1 MTIYEDPAKLEEKSR
16 MNPSSVL
23 VVLSGGQDSTTCLF
37 HAIHSPT
44 VFNRVGALSFDY
56 GQRHSRELESAAF
69 VYELAQHYV
78 EQGIHMEPYRH
89 IKKMGN
95 IFEGNSPLTTDHPLE
110 EYADVTE
117 MNAKLQDR
125 VELTFVPGRNAVFL
139 ALAYSYATAW
149 GFDSIM
155 TGVNAA
161 DAGNYP
167 DCTPEFVASMAETMA
182 LATRQRIKIYTPL
195 QGKSKKEIVEL
206 GNGLNGCMRAMAFT
220 TTDYA
225 GAYPPLN
232 NHASVLRASGFT
244 EANTPDPLMERARFE
259 GLVK

>member
-1 MTIYEDPAKLEEKSR
+1 MNVYENPAQLEEKSR
-16 MNPSSVL
+16 MNASSVL

-56 GQRHSRELESAAF
+56 GQRHSRELDSAAF
-69 VYELAQHYV
+69 VYELAHHYI
-78 EQGIHMEPYRH
+78 EDGIHMDPWIR
-89 IKKMGN
+89 IKRLGN
-95 IFEGNSPLTTDHPLE
+95 IFEGTSPLTTNNPLE
-110 EYADVTE
+110 EYSSVTE
-117 MNAKLQDR
+117 MDAKLQDR

-149 GFDSIM
+149 GYDAIM

-167 DCTPEFVASMAETMA
+167 DCTPAFVSSIAATME
-182 LATRQRIKIYTPL
+182 LATRQKIHIYTPL

-206 GNGLNGCMRAMAFT
+206 GNGLAGCMRAMAFT

-232 NHASVLRASGFT
+232 NHASVLRASGFSL
-244 EANTPDPLMERARFE
+244 AKTPDPLIERAKFE
-259 GLVK
+259 GVLR

>member
-1 MTIYEDPAKLEEKSR
+1 MNVYEDPAKFKEDER
-16 MNPSSVL
+16 MNKSSVL

-37 HAIHSPT
+37 HAVHSPS
-44 VFNRVGALSFDY
+44 VFERVGAVSFDY
-56 GQRHSRELESAAF
+56 GQRHVRELDSAAF

-78 EQGIHMEPYRH
+78 EEGISMDPYRRV
-89 IKKMGN
+89 KKLGS
-95 IFEGNSPLTTDHPLE
+95 IFEGDSPLTTNNPLE
-110 EYADVTE
+110 EYANVTE
-117 MNAKLQDR
+117 MDAKLQDR

-139 ALAYSYATAW
+139 ALAYSYAVSW
-149 GFDSIM
+149 GFDALM

-167 DCTPEFVASMAETMA
+167 DCTPEFVSSIAATME
-182 LATRQRIKIYTPL
+182 LATRSRVKIYTPL

-206 GNGLNGCMRAMAFT
+206 GNGLAGCMRAMAFT

-232 NHASVLRASGFT
+232 NHASVLRASGFSD
-244 EANTPDPLMERARFE
+244 AKTPDPLIERARFE
-259 GLVK
+259 GVLR